1 MFSIVVVVCIALMV
15 ASNVPAVVML
25 VVIIPSPRNILI
37 MHQSICCAHF
47 SLNGKVFAPPIKF
60 SVLLFILRLKDI
72 CCSYFV
78 TSQIL
83 LFFNIDDQ
91 VHLAV
96 RFDRAV
102 WVEICIWRK
111 GIVTTR
117 FIWAT
122 CWSLAFPLNLD
133 TVWSVIQVFSWFWS
147 RYVDPGNW
155 PAVASVQVNWKFL
168 EFWMN
173 QTVLKSLVCQIL
185 VIWLCTPVKEKMPL
199 KSFNLV
205 FMSSCLHMKFKI

>member
-47 SLNGKVFAPPIKF
+47 SLNGKVFAPPIKL

-78 TSQIL
+78 ASQV
-83 LFFNIDDQ
+83 LFLFNIDDQ

-96 RFDRAV
+96 RFDWAV
-102 WVEICIWRK
+102 WVEIFIWRK
-111 GIVTTR
+111 GIVTTS
-117 FIWAT
+117 FILST
-122 CWSLAFPLNLD
+122 CWIAFPLNLD
-133 TVWSVIQVFSWFWS
+133 TVWSGIQVFSWFWS
-147 RYVDPGNW
+147 RNVDPGNW
-155 PAVASVQVNWKFL
+155 SAVASVQVSWKFL
-168 EFWMN
+168 EFWMS

-185 VIWLCTPVKEKMPL
+185 VIWLCTPVEENMTLIKVLM
-199 KSFNLV
+199 
-205 FMSSCLHMKFKI
+205 